1 MDDLIQ
7 AIKSN
12 DLVAVRKVFE
22 AHMAPVVSSLIE
34 AEKIKIARSIMIEGE
49 EPNEDEDDG
58 DDKDEKKKKNK
69 EESDGKGAD
78 SGGDADEGDDE
89 DEDEDD

>member
-78 SGGDADEGDDE
+78 SSGDADEGDD

>member
-34 AEKIKIARSIMIEGE
+34 AEKIKIARSIIIEGE

-78 SGGDADEGDDE
+78 SGGDADEGDD